1 MTDKTYDN
9 VKIEREGGVTFLV
22 LNRPEK
28 RNAMSPALH
37 YDVEDALTRL
47 DDDPQTK
54 VLVLAGAGDAWCA
67 GQDLKLYFRETA
79 NDPLERKRSN
89 TASHHWRWEI
99 LTRFSKPTIAM
110 VNGYCFGGAFTQ
122 LCACDFAIAAE
133 DATFGLSEVN
143 WGILPGGI
151 VSWNL
156 TDMLLPRH
164 ALYYAA
170 TGEPF
175 DGKRAVE
182 IGLVNFAVPKAQLR
196 QKTLEMAARLS
207 KLNPAVLRYT
217 KEAVRMVRHMTA
229 EEARDYLGAKQD
241 CPAQGG
247 QGDCRQGRHE
257 EVPRREVL
265 SPGSR
270 TLPAPERVRRSGV
283 LAFRSNQRRV
293 HHFVS
298 AHDLFGKVC
307 DFSGSCFKR
316 QARPASRLSHCL
328 SGRKLRVST
337 SENIAALMA
346 PRNVV
351 LVGASE
357 KNWSPRIWDNLI
369 RFGFEGR
376 VFPVNPNRTEI
387 WGTRCYPSLADLPEA
402 PDHLALFVPHE
413 QTLAVLEAGGKL
425 GARSASI
432 YAAGFGEGG
441 DATGRDRARRLRQ
454 CLRTSG
460 IAAVGPN
467 CMGLAVGRSKFCTF
481 PG

>member
-1 MTDKTYDN
+1 VINKEKFMTDKTYDN

-47 DDDPQTK
+47 DNDTQTK

-89 TASHHWRWEI
+89 TASHHWRWEL

-164 ALYYAA
+164 ALYYAV

-217 KEAVRMVRHMTA
+217 KEAVRTVRHMTA

-241 CPAQGG
+241 SLHKADKEIADKVGMKKFL
-247 QGDCRQGRHE
+247 DEKSYR
-257 EVPRREVL
+257 
-265 SPGSR
+265 PG
-270 TLPAPERVRRSGV
+270 LGPY
-283 LAFRSNQRRV
+283 QR
-293 HHFVS
+293 
-298 AHDLFGKVC
+298 
-307 DFSGSCFKR
+307 
-316 QARPASRLSHCL
+316 
-328 SGRKLRVST
+328 
-337 SENIAALMA
+337 
-346 PRNVV
+346 
-351 LVGASE
+351 
-357 KNWSPRIWDNLI
+357 
-369 RFGFEGR
+369 
-376 VFPVNPNRTEI
+376 
-387 WGTRCYPSLADLPEA
+387 
-402 PDHLALFVPHE
+402 PDE
-413 QTLAVLEAGGKL
+413 
-425 GARSASI
+425 
-432 YAAGFGEGG
+432 
-441 DATGRDRARRLRQ
+441 
-454 CLRTSG
+454 
-460 IAAVGPN
+460 
-467 CMGLAVGRSKFCTF
+467 
-481 PG
+481 